1 MRRYWIVVLM
11 AALLTAAGFVSSAAT
26 PASAQEA
33 ASGLKLALIPDAGLD
48 RSLAPIAEPASHE
61 LCGIGLGGRCP
72 RGFRACIRTQPRHV
86 CDEWLERCEACN
98 KDMVACRQQVGHAAG
113 FTCVKCRAAF
123 NRCDAALSVH
133 PK

>member
-33 ASGLKLALIPDAGLD
+33 TIKLALVPGGTLD
-48 RSLAPIAEPASHE
+48 GALAPLAEEATHN

-72 RGFRACIRTQPRHV
+72 RGYRACLRTQPRHV
-86 CDEWLERCEACN
+86 CDEWLGRCERCTHEMAE
-98 KDMVACRQQVGHAAG
+98 CRQKVGHVAG

-123 NRCDAALSVH
+123 DKCEAALSV
-133 PK
+133 PSK